1 MTIAINWRRI
11 QFHFFNDFKPKK
23 KFWKRRRKTIIEKKN
38 DKSTS
43 FFYSINLCNVEVFDM
58 EHRSGIKTKVYF
70 LFFFFFSF
78 VSFRVSLL
86 FHKKKREE
94 ERRRR
99 FFFYFKNK
107 TKKKKM
113 EKQKSIN
120 QSVPTSAALWCDLP
134 IKFIYSVRFTC
145 SCFNPQSLISGR
157 LASDWPSDP
166 LDHNWQTERRVVMAE
181 INRNASGGKRRVSPI
196 DRIRMEGGRWK
207 PGDCTQR
214 EYWRAQ
220 DKSG

>member
-1 MTIAINWRRI
+1 MAVMTIAINWRRI

-107 TKKKKM
+107 TKKKKNG
-113 EKQKSIN
+113 KAKIN
-120 QSVPTSAALWCDLP
+120 QSIRSD
-134 IKFIYSVRFTC
+134 IS
-145 SCFNPQSLISGR
+145 SSLMR
-157 LASDWPSDP
+157 LAHQIHLFSQVHLFVFQP
-166 LDHNWQTERRVVMAE
+166 
-181 INRNASGGKRRVSPI
+181 PI
-196 DRIRMEGGRWK
+196 
-207 PGDCTQR
+207 
-214 EYWRAQ
+214 AH
-220 DKSG
+220 

>member
-107 TKKKKM
+107 TKKKKW
-113 EKQKSIN
+113 KSKNQSIN
-120 QSVPTSAALWCDLP
+120 PFRHQQLFDATCPSNSFIQSGSPV
-134 IKFIYSVRFTC
+134 
-145 SCFNPQSLISGR
+145 
-157 LASDWPSDP
+157 
-166 LDHNWQTERRVVMAE
+166 
-181 INRNASGGKRRVSPI
+181 RVSTPNRSLAA
-196 DRIRMEGGRWK
+196 D
-207 PGDCTQR
+207 
-214 EYWRAQ
+214 
-220 DKSG
+220 